1 MGLAGKGLDEE
12 GARRVVEEH
21 YDDVLAYCRRHAPTY
36 DDALDATQEAFLRF
50 VRSLPGYH
58 DRGKPLAFLL
68 TVARRV
74 CADAYRRRGRTWEQ
88 LDENAAADEPQ
99 GGGVREALCSLPPE
113 QREVPLPV
121 RKRLQAVCGSWANA
135 LYQLGLAPGAA
146 PSTPEPPRGGTL

>member
-1 MGLAGKGLDEE
+1 MGFAGKGLDEE

-36 DDALDATQEAFLRF
+36 DDALDATQETFLRF
-50 VRSLPGYH
+50 VRGLPGYH

-88 LDENAAADEPQ
+88 LDENTGASAPSSCFPPWGLPARSAAASARSP
-99 GGGVREALCSLPPE
+99 
-113 QREVPLPV
+113 
-121 RKRLQAVCGSWANA
+121 
-135 LYQLGLAPGAA
+135 AA
-146 PSTPEPPRGGTL
+146 